1 MEKIV
6 ILDSLVTN
14 PENDLWES
22 LKSLG
27 ELVVYDRTEACD
39 TVSRAADT
47 KYIITNKTI
56 IDESVMDALPN
67 LKYIGL
73 MSTGTN
79 AADLEA
85 AKKRGIVVTNIPAYS
100 TDSVAQLIFTF
111 ILNMSYRVREH
122 DARVHNDEWTNCSEF
137 CFYDKNVNEIK
148 GKTLGLI
155 GFGSIGSRVA
165 EIASVFGMNIVVYS
179 RTKKDT
185 SLNKNIA
192 WVSKEDVFK
201 QSDYLALTCPLTDET
216 ADIVNKD
223 TLSLMKKTACLVNT
237 SRGGCVSEID
247 LANALNSGSIA
258 YVAVDVLSTE
268 PPKADNPL
276 LTAKNCIITP
286 HIAWTT
292 REARERL
299 AVILHD
305 NLKCFMEGNAQ
316 NVVNN

>member
-6 ILDSLVTN
+6 ILDSIVTN
-14 PENDLWES
+14 PENDLWEN

-27 ELVVYDRTEACD
+27 ELVVYDRTDASD
-39 TVSRAADT
+39 TIIRASDT
-47 KYIITNKTI
+47 KYLITNKTT
-56 IDESVMDALPN
+56 IDESVMNALPN

-85 AKKRGIVVTNIPAYS
+85 AKKRGIIVSNIPAYS

-111 ILNMSYRVREH
+111 ILNMSFLVREH
-122 DARVHNDEWTNCSEF
+122 DSRVHSGEWVNSADF

-185 SLNKNIA
+185 SANKNIA
-192 WVSKEDVFK
+192 WVSKDEVFK
-201 QSDYLALTCPLTDET
+201 QSDYLALACPLTDET
-216 ADIVNKD
+216 ADIINKD
-223 TLSLMKKTACLVNT
+223 TLSLMKKTSCVINT
-237 SRGGCVSEID
+237 SRGGCVAEAD
-247 LANALNSGSIA
+247 LASALNCGDIA
-258 YVAVDVLSTE
+258 YAAVDVLSTE

-299 AVILHD
+299 AVILYD
-305 NLKCFMEGNAQ
+305 NLKCFMEGNPQ
-316 NVVNN
+316 NVVNE

>member
-14 PENDLWES
+14 PENDLWEN

-27 ELVVYDRTEACD
+27 ELVVYDRTNASD
-39 TVSRAADT
+39 TISRAADA
-47 KYIITNKTI
+47 KYIITNKTS
-56 IDESVMDALPN
+56 IDDNIMEALPN

-85 AKKRGIVVTNIPAYS
+85 AKKRGVVVTNIPAYS

-111 ILNMSYRVREH
+111 ILNMSFRVREH
-122 DARVHNDEWTNCSEF
+122 DARVHGGEWTNCIDF
-137 CFYDKNVNEIK
+137 CFYDKNISELK

-185 SLNKNIA
+185 SSNKNIT
-192 WVSKEDVFK
+192 WVSKDDVFK
-201 QSDYLALTCPLTDET
+201 RSDYLALACPLTSET
-216 ADIVNKD
+216 ENIINKD
-223 TLSLMKKTACLVNT
+223 TLSLMKKTACVVNT
-237 SRGGCVSEID
+237 SRGGCVAEAD
-247 LANALNSGSIA
+247 LAEALNSDRISYA
-258 YVAVDVLSTE
+258 AVDVLSTE
-268 PPKADNPL
+268 PPRSDNPL

-292 REARERL
+292 RDARERL

-305 NLKCFMEGNAQ
+305 NLKCFMDGNPQ
-316 NVVNN
+316 NVVNK

>member
-14 PENDLWES
+14 PENDLWEG

-27 ELVVYDRTEACD
+27 ELVVYDRTEASD
-39 TVSRAADT
+39 TVSRASDT
-47 KYIITNKTI
+47 KYIITNKTT
-56 IDESVMDALPN
+56 IDDSVMEALPN

-111 ILNMSYRVREH
+111 MLNMSYRVREH
-122 DARVHNDEWTNCSEF
+122 DARVHSGEWTNSIDF

-155 GFGSIGSRVA
+155 GFGSIGSRAA

-185 SLNKNIA
+185 SSNKNIT
-192 WVSKEDVFK
+192 WVSKEEVFK
-201 QSDYLALTCPLTDET
+201 QSDYLALACPLTDET
-216 ADIVNKD
+216 ADIINKD
-223 TLSLMKKTACLVNT
+223 TLSLMKKTACIINT
-237 SRGGCVSEID
+237 SRGGCVVETD
-247 LANALNSGSIA
+247 LAQALNSGAIA
-258 YVAVDVLSTE
+258 YAAVDVLSTE
-268 PPKADNPL
+268 PPKSDNPL

-292 REARERL
+292 REARQRL

-305 NLKCFMEGNAQ
+305 NLKSFIDGSPQ
-316 NVVNN
+316 NVVN

>member
-14 PENDLWES
+14 PDNDLWES
-22 LKSLG
+22 IKSLG
-27 ELVVYDRTEACD
+27 ELIVYDRTDRNDIVA
-39 TVSRAADT
+39 RASDA
-47 KYIITNKTI
+47 KYIMVNKTT
-56 IDESVMDALPN
+56 IDDSIMEALPN

-111 ILNMSYRVREH
+111 ILNMSFRVIEH
-122 DARVHNDEWTNCSEF
+122 NSRVHSGEWTNCQDF
-137 CFYDKNVNEIK
+137 CFYDRNVNEIK

-155 GFGSIGSRVA
+155 GFGSIGGRVA
-165 EIASVFGMNIVVYS
+165 EIATVFGMNIVVYS

-185 SLNKNIA
+185 SANKNIT
-192 WVSKEDVFK
+192 WVSKDEVFK
-201 QSDYLALTCPLTDET
+201 QSDYLALACPLTDET
-216 ADIVNKD
+216 ENIINKD
-223 TLSLMKKTACLVNT
+223 TLSLMKSTACVINT
-237 SRGGCVSEID
+237 SRGGCVVEAD
-247 LANALNSGSIA
+247 LAATLNSGTIA
-258 YVAVDVLSTE
+258 YSAVDVLSTE

-276 LTAKNCIITP
+276 LSAKNCIITP

-305 NLKCFMEGNAQ
+305 NLKCFMAGNPQ
-316 NVVNN
+316 NVVNK